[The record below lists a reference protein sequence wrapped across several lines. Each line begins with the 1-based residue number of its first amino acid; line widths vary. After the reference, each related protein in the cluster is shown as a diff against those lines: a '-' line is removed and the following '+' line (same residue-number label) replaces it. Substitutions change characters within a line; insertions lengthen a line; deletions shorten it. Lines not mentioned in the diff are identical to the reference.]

1 MVDNNLRRKGYG
13 KAMIKLALKYA
24 FEITGAKLV
33 QLNVFDENTAAK
45 YCYEKVG
52 FIEESITQNVFTYK
66 NELWSRCHMVATK

>member
-1 MVDNNLRRKGYG
+1 MFTSFSNSPSRDRTNNPSVYSRMVSPQIDNNLRRKGYG

-45 YCYEKVG
+45 Y
-52 FIEESITQNVFTYK
+52 
-66 NELWSRCHMVATK
+66 